1 MQRANYAPTE
11 PTSAHG
17 GVISVVLDDS
27 PASRAG
33 LMIGDVLTAVEG
45 SPISDVLDWQWHSD
59 GNTLAI
65 ELTTADGSN
74 RQVEMVRQPGEPWGI
89 EFAEALF
96 DGVRIC
102 RNSCAFCFMTQL
114 PSGMRRALYLRD
126 DDFRLSFLQGNFIT
140 LTNLTDYDV
149 ARIAEQ
155 HLSPLYASIHAVTP
169 SVRNELICAR
179 EDRALERFDELLD
192 AGIDL
197 HVQIVLVPGVNDGEE
212 LDKTLTWLAER
223 EGVVSVGIV
232 PLGFTRYQEKYFS
245 SYEDQISAA
254 SVIQQ
259 VQRWQ
264 FESRE
269 RDGVTWVHLADEFYL
284 NARAP
289 FPTVEWYDDYPQY
302 ENGIGMV
309 RSFADEVG
317 GMREE
322 FERAIASLPEECEQV
337 TLVTGMMAATTVA
350 GALNAL
356 KAAGRVRLLAV
367 PNRFFGGNVSVTGLL
382 TGADL
387 IDAMRADRERF
398 GAPTAYVVPDV
409 IFNADGITLDDLTA
423 EEIADQSG
431 CDVRVVSCGAA
442 GLLEGLES
450 GACSSPA

>member
-1 MQRANYAPTE
+1 MERANYAPTE
-11 PTSAHG
+11 PTSANG
-17 GVISVVLDDS
+17 GVISLVLDDS

-33 LMIGDVLTAVEG
+33 LKMGDVLTTVEG
-45 SPISDVLDWQWHSD
+45 SPVSDVLDWQWLSD
-59 GNTLAI
+59 GDSLTI
-65 ELTTADGSN
+65 EVTTTGGPS
-74 RQVEMVRQPGEPWGI
+74 RQIEMVRQPSEPWGI
-89 EFAEALF
+89 EFADALF

-126 DDFRLSFLQGNFIT
+126 DDYRLSFLQGNFIT
-140 LTNLTDYDV
+140 LTNLTDSDV
-149 ARIAEQ
+149 ERIGEQ

-197 HVQIVLVPGVNDGEE
+197 HVQIVLVPRVNDGEE
-212 LDKTLTWLAER
+212 LDTTLTWLAER

-232 PLGFTRYQEKYFS
+232 PLGFTRYQETYFT

-322 FERAIASLPEECEQV
+322 FERAVASLPEECEQM
-337 TLVTGMMAATTVA
+337 TLVTGMMAATTIA

-409 IFNADGITLDDLTA
+409 IFNTDGITLDDMTA
-423 EEIADQSG
+423 EEIATQSG